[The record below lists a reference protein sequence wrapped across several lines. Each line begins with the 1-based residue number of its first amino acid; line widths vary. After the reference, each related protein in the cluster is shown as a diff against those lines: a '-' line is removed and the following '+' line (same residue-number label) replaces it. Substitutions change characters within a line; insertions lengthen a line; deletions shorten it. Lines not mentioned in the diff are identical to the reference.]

1 MSAENFLSVS
11 VTTESPGEMPTA
23 KQKDWVVWAA
33 QGLRE
38 KTATSQVRRHQ
49 TQVVFS
55 QGTDG
60 EMQTDFTLETAL

>member
-1 MSAENFLSVS
+1 MTAGNFLSVPVS
-11 VTTESPGEMPTA
+11 TESPGEMPTA
-23 KQKDWVVWAA
+23 KQKDWVVWVVHR
-33 QGLRE
+33 LRE

-60 EMQTDFTLETAL
+60 EMQTDFTLEMAL